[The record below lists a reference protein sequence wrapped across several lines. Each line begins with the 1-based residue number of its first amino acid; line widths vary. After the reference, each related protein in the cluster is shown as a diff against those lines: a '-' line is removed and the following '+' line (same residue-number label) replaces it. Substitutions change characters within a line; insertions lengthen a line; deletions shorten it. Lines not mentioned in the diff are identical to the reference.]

1 MPIKGQTAWVLIFSI
16 LIASAGLNT
25 SSSAVVIGAMLI
37 SPLMGPIMGIGLS
50 LGINDIFLLRK
61 AVKNF
66 GIMVGLSL
74 MTSFLYF
81 SIPVFQNETPEL
93 IARTG
98 PDVRDV
104 IIAFAGGL
112 ALIIAFS
119 RRSKAITTISGVAIA
134 TALMPPLCTA
144 GFGLATGKWHFFG
157 GAMFLFSIN
166 TIFIAT
172 ATFIIVRFLKFPFEH
187 YLDSK
192 RKKIISNVIYVSA
205 FVILIPSVFFFY
217 KLYKQSDFNQTIS
230 HFIQDQK
237 ENTVGKSFE
246 SYVFGGKL
254 WALPIDAATPV
265 AAARLDIFKALGLS
279 LPQTFDDLLNLA
291 KKGLVAFAGIPID
304 SLMSFYMF
312 CCSLGEA
319 PFQSQNRVIS
329 QEIGVK
335 ALKYFRELAQYIA
348 PENFDRNPIKVYEA
362 MVNTNNIA
370 YCPFAYGYS
379 NYSRIGYSKNLLH
392 FYDLVSLNGQNMT
405 SALGGTG
412 LAVSAFSKHIPEA
425 IKYAEFTGSSYVQ
438 QNIFAD
444 NGGQPGHLQAWKN
457 QRINNIT
464 HQYFHNT
471 LPALDRAFLRPR
483 YFGHMDFQDYAGDF
497 VRDYLMN
504 GGDEILI
511 LNKMNEL
518 YVKSLNLETA

>member
-1 MPIKGQTAWVLIFSI
+1 MEVKEEKPSDLISRIKFFFKETFNIIDDTDVNATIDDIKAGVPIKGQTAWVLIFSI

-25 SSSAVVIGAMLI
+25 SSPAVVIGAMLI

-237 ENTVGKSFE
+237 EKNGVLIFDIDKDYSKKEISFAIIGNKINQNDLNLLRTNLSNKGYNDVKINIIKNYQESEGNKNLNVDEKILLTSQKIANNQYPIASIFE
-246 SYVFGGKL
+246 SISKEIH
-254 WALPIDAATPV
+254 A
-265 AAARLDIFKALGLS
+265 
-279 LPQTFDDLLNLA
+279 
-291 KKGLVAFAGIPID
+291 ID
-304 SLMSFYMF
+304 SDIVEVSY
-312 CCSLGEA
+312 G
-319 PFQSQNRVIS
+319 RI
-329 QEIGVK
+329 
-335 ALKYFRELAQYIA
+335 LKS
-348 PENFDRNPIKVYEA
+348 NFNSID
-362 MVNTNNIA
+362 T
-370 YCPFAYGYS
+370 
-379 NYSRIGYSKNLLH
+379 
-392 FYDLVSLNGQNMT
+392 
-405 SALGGTG
+405 
-412 LAVSAFSKHIPEA
+412 IPT
-425 IKYAEFTGSSYVQ
+425 FYVQ
-438 QNIFAD
+438 WKEDAQDVELKNDKIQNW
-444 NGGQPGHLQAWKN
+444 LRVKTEN
-457 QRINNIT
+457 QK
-464 HQYFHNT
+464 
-471 LPALDRAFLRPR
+471 LR
-483 YFGHMDFQDYAGDF
+483 
-497 VRDYLMN
+497 V
-504 GGDEILI
+504 EI
-511 LNKMNEL
+511 
-518 YVKSLNLETA
+518 VK

>member
-1 MPIKGQTAWVLIFSI
+1 MEVNEGKPDNLGGGIRFFLKETFNIIDDTDVNATIDDIKAGIPIKGQTAWVLIFSI

-25 SSSAVVIGAMLI
+25 SSTAVVIGAMLI

-66 GIMVGLSL
+66 GIMVVLSL
-74 MTSFLYF
+74 ITSFLYF

-93 IARTG
+93 IARTA

-172 ATFIIVRFLKFPFEH
+172 ATFVIVRFLKFPFEH

-230 HFIQDQK
+230 HFIQEQK
-237 ENTVGKSFE
+237 E
-246 SYVFGGKL
+246 
-254 WALPIDAATPV
+254 
-265 AAARLDIFKALGLS
+265 
-279 LPQTFDDLLNLA
+279 
-291 KKGLVAFAGIPID
+291 KKGVLIFDIDKNHSKKEISFAIIGNKINEKDLNKLKTLLSQKGYGNVKINIVKNYQESDKNKTLNEDEKILLTSQKIANNQYPIAAVFED
-304 SLMSFYMF
+304 ISKEIHAIDT
-312 CCSLGEA
+312 CSVEVSYG
-319 PFQSQNRVIS
+319 RI
-329 QEIGVK
+329 
-335 ALKYFRELAQYIA
+335 LKS
-348 PENFDRNPIKVYEA
+348 NFDSIDTIPTFYIKWKEETIDVDFKNNQIQNWLRVKTENPKLKV
-362 MVNTNNIA
+362 
-370 YCPFAYGYS
+370 
-379 NYSRIGYSKNLLH
+379 
-392 FYDLVSLNGQNMT
+392 
-405 SALGGTG
+405 
-412 LAVSAFSKHIPEA
+412 LAI
-425 IKYAEFTGSSYVQ
+425 Q
-438 QNIFAD
+438 
-444 NGGQPGHLQAWKN
+444 
-457 QRINNIT
+457 
-464 HQYFHNT
+464 
-471 LPALDRAFLRPR
+471 
-483 YFGHMDFQDYAGDF
+483 
-497 VRDYLMN
+497 
-504 GGDEILI
+504 
-511 LNKMNEL
+511 
-518 YVKSLNLETA
+518 

>member
-1 MPIKGQTAWVLIFSI
+1 MEVNEGKPNNLGGGIRFFLKETFNIIDDTDVNATIDDIKAGVPIKGQTAWVLIFSI

-25 SSSAVVIGAMLI
+25 SSTAVVIGAMLI

-61 AVKNF
+61 AVNNF
-66 GIMVGLSL
+66 GIMVVLSL
-74 MTSFLYF
+74 ITSFLYF

-93 IARTG
+93 IARTA

-172 ATFIIVRFLKFPFEH
+172 ATFVIVRFLKIPFEH

-230 HFIQDQK
+230 HFIQEQK
-237 ENTVGKSFE
+237 E
-246 SYVFGGKL
+246 
-254 WALPIDAATPV
+254 
-265 AAARLDIFKALGLS
+265 
-279 LPQTFDDLLNLA
+279 
-291 KKGLVAFAGIPID
+291 KKGVLIFDIDKNHSKKEISFAIIGNKINEKDLNKLKTLLSQKGYGNVKINIVKNYQEADKNKTLNEDEKILLTSQKIANNQYPIAAVFED
-304 SLMSFYMF
+304 
-312 CCSLGEA
+312 
-319 PFQSQNRVIS
+319 IS
-329 QEIGVK
+329 KEIHAIDTCIVEVSYGRI
-335 ALKYFRELAQYIA
+335 LKS
-348 PENFDRNPIKVYEA
+348 NFDSIDTIPTFYIKWKEETIDVDFKNNQIQNWLRVKTENPKLKV
-362 MVNTNNIA
+362 
-370 YCPFAYGYS
+370 
-379 NYSRIGYSKNLLH
+379 
-392 FYDLVSLNGQNMT
+392 
-405 SALGGTG
+405 
-412 LAVSAFSKHIPEA
+412 LAI
-425 IKYAEFTGSSYVQ
+425 Q
-438 QNIFAD
+438 
-444 NGGQPGHLQAWKN
+444 
-457 QRINNIT
+457 
-464 HQYFHNT
+464 
-471 LPALDRAFLRPR
+471 
-483 YFGHMDFQDYAGDF
+483 
-497 VRDYLMN
+497 
-504 GGDEILI
+504 
-511 LNKMNEL
+511 
-518 YVKSLNLETA
+518 

>member
-1 MPIKGQTAWVLIFSI
+1 MEVKEEKPSGLISSIKFFFKETFNIIDDTDVNATIDDIKAGVPIKGQTAWVLIFSI

-25 SSSAVVIGAMLI
+25 SSPAVVIGAMLI

-230 HFIQDQK
+230 HFIQVQK
-237 ENTVGKSFE
+237 EQKGVLIFDIEKDYSKKEISFAIIGNKINQNDLNDLKLKLSDKGYENVKINLIKNYQEGEGNKNLNADEKILLTSQKIANNQYPIASIFE
-246 SYVFGGKL
+246 SISKEIH
-254 WALPIDAATPV
+254 A
-265 AAARLDIFKALGLS
+265 
-279 LPQTFDDLLNLA
+279 
-291 KKGLVAFAGIPID
+291 ID
-304 SLMSFYMF
+304 SDIVEVSY
-312 CCSLGEA
+312 G
-319 PFQSQNRVIS
+319 RI
-329 QEIGVK
+329 
-335 ALKYFRELAQYIA
+335 LKS
-348 PENFDRNPIKVYEA
+348 NFNSID
-362 MVNTNNIA
+362 T
-370 YCPFAYGYS
+370 
-379 NYSRIGYSKNLLH
+379 
-392 FYDLVSLNGQNMT
+392 
-405 SALGGTG
+405 
-412 LAVSAFSKHIPEA
+412 IPT
-425 IKYAEFTGSSYVQ
+425 FYVQ
-438 QNIFAD
+438 WKEDAQDVELKNNKIQNW
-444 NGGQPGHLQAWKN
+444 LRVKTEN
-457 QRINNIT
+457 QK
-464 HQYFHNT
+464 
-471 LPALDRAFLRPR
+471 LR
-483 YFGHMDFQDYAGDF
+483 
-497 VRDYLMN
+497 V
-504 GGDEILI
+504 EII
-511 LNKMNEL
+511 K
-518 YVKSLNLETA
+518 

>member
-1 MPIKGQTAWVLIFSI
+1 MEVKEEKPSDLISSIKFFFKETFNIIDDTDVNATIDDIKAGVPIKGQTAWVLIFSI

-25 SSSAVVIGAMLI
+25 SSPAVVIGAMLI

-237 ENTVGKSFE
+237 EKNGVLIFDIDKDYSKKEISFAIIGNKINQNDLNLLRTNLSNKGYNNVKINIIKNYQESEGNKNLNVDEKILLTSQKIANNQYPIASIFE
-246 SYVFGGKL
+246 SISKEIH
-254 WALPIDAATPV
+254 A
-265 AAARLDIFKALGLS
+265 
-279 LPQTFDDLLNLA
+279 
-291 KKGLVAFAGIPID
+291 ID
-304 SLMSFYMF
+304 SDIVEVSY
-312 CCSLGEA
+312 G
-319 PFQSQNRVIS
+319 RI
-329 QEIGVK
+329 
-335 ALKYFRELAQYIA
+335 LKS
-348 PENFDRNPIKVYEA
+348 NFNSID
-362 MVNTNNIA
+362 T
-370 YCPFAYGYS
+370 
-379 NYSRIGYSKNLLH
+379 
-392 FYDLVSLNGQNMT
+392 
-405 SALGGTG
+405 
-412 LAVSAFSKHIPEA
+412 IPT
-425 IKYAEFTGSSYVQ
+425 FYVQ
-438 QNIFAD
+438 WKEDAQDVELKNDKIQNW
-444 NGGQPGHLQAWKN
+444 LRVKTEN
-457 QRINNIT
+457 QK
-464 HQYFHNT
+464 
-471 LPALDRAFLRPR
+471 LR
-483 YFGHMDFQDYAGDF
+483 
-497 VRDYLMN
+497 V
-504 GGDEILI
+504 EII
-511 LNKMNEL
+511 K
-518 YVKSLNLETA
+518 

>member
-1 MPIKGQTAWVLIFSI
+1 MENNQEQSAENNRNNIKSFLKETFNIIDDTDVNATIDDIKAGVPIKGQTAWVLIFSI

-25 SSSAVVIGAMLI
+25 SSTAVVIGAMLI

-74 MTSFLYF
+74 ITSFLYF

-172 ATFIIVRFLKFPFEH
+172 ATFVIVRFLKFPFEH

-192 RKKIISNVIYVSA
+192 RKKIISNVIYISA

-230 HFIQDQK
+230 LFIQDQK
-237 ENTVGKSFE
+237 ENKGVLIFD
-246 SYVFGGKL
+246 
-254 WALPIDAATPV
+254 IDK
-265 AAARLDIFKALGLS
+265 D
-279 LPQTFDDLLNLA
+279 
-291 KKGLVAFAGIPID
+291 
-304 SLMSFYMF
+304 
-312 CCSLGEA
+312 
-319 PFQSQNRVIS
+319 
-329 QEIGVK
+329 
-335 ALKYFRELAQYIA
+335 
-348 PENFDRNPIKVYEA
+348 
-362 MVNTNNIA
+362 
-370 YCPFAYGYS
+370 
-379 NYSRIGYSKNLLH
+379 YSKKEISFAIIGNKISEK
-392 FYDLVSLNGQNMT
+392 DLNGLKILLSHKGYENVKINIVKNYQETEGNKNLNQDEKILLT
-405 SALGGTG
+405 SQKIANNQYPIA
-412 LAVSAFSKHIPEA
+412 AVFEDISKEIH
-425 IKYAEFTGSSYVQ
+425 
-438 QNIFAD
+438 
-444 NGGQPGHLQAWKN
+444 
-457 QRINNIT
+457 
-464 HQYFHNT
+464 
-471 LPALDRAFLRPR
+471 ALDTSIVEVSYGRILKSNFNMIDTIPTFYIQWHEEAVDVDQKNDKIQNWLR
-483 YFGHMDFQDYAGDF
+483 
-497 VRDYLMN
+497 VKT
-504 GGDEILI
+504 E
-511 LNKMNEL
+511 NKKLRVE
-518 YVKSLNLETA
+518 VIK

>member
-1 MPIKGQTAWVLIFSI
+1 MEVKEGKPDNLGGGIRFFLKETFNIIDDTDVNATIDDIKAGVPIKGQTAWVLIFSI

-25 SSSAVVIGAMLI
+25 SSTAVVIGAMLI

-66 GIMVGLSL
+66 GIMVVLSL
-74 MTSFLYF
+74 ITSFLYF

-93 IARTG
+93 IARTA

-172 ATFIIVRFLKFPFEH
+172 ATFVIVRFLKFPFEH

-230 HFIQDQK
+230 HFIQEQK
-237 ENTVGKSFE
+237 E
-246 SYVFGGKL
+246 
-254 WALPIDAATPV
+254 
-265 AAARLDIFKALGLS
+265 
-279 LPQTFDDLLNLA
+279 
-291 KKGLVAFAGIPID
+291 KKGVLIFDIDKNQSKKEISFAIIGNKINEKDLNKLKTLLSQKGYGNVKINIVKNYQEADKNKTLNEDEKILLTSQKIANNQYPIAAVFED
-304 SLMSFYMF
+304 
-312 CCSLGEA
+312 
-319 PFQSQNRVIS
+319 IS
-329 QEIGVK
+329 KEIHAIDTCIVEVSYGRI
-335 ALKYFRELAQYIA
+335 LKS
-348 PENFDRNPIKVYEA
+348 NFDSIDTIPTFYIKWKEETIDVDFKNNQIQNWLRVKTENPKLKV
-362 MVNTNNIA
+362 
-370 YCPFAYGYS
+370 
-379 NYSRIGYSKNLLH
+379 
-392 FYDLVSLNGQNMT
+392 
-405 SALGGTG
+405 
-412 LAVSAFSKHIPEA
+412 LAI
-425 IKYAEFTGSSYVQ
+425 Q
-438 QNIFAD
+438 
-444 NGGQPGHLQAWKN
+444 
-457 QRINNIT
+457 
-464 HQYFHNT
+464 
-471 LPALDRAFLRPR
+471 
-483 YFGHMDFQDYAGDF
+483 
-497 VRDYLMN
+497 
-504 GGDEILI
+504 
-511 LNKMNEL
+511 
-518 YVKSLNLETA
+518 

>member
-1 MPIKGQTAWVLIFSI
+1 MENNQEQSAENNRNNIKSFLKETFNIIDDTDVNATIDDIKAGVPIKGQTAWVLIFSI

-25 SSSAVVIGAMLI
+25 SSTAVVIGAMLI

-74 MTSFLYF
+74 ITSFLYF

-172 ATFIIVRFLKFPFEH
+172 ATFVIVRFLKFPFEH

-192 RKKIISNVIYVSA
+192 RKKIISNVIYISA
-205 FVILIPSVFFFY
+205 FVILVPSVFFFY
-217 KLYKQSDFNQTIS
+217 KLYRQSDFNQAIS

-237 ENTVGKSFE
+237 ENKGVLIFDIDKDYSKKEISFAIIGNKISENDLNGLKILLSHKGYENVKINIVKNYQEADGNKKLNEDEKILLTSQKIANNQYPIAAVFEDISKEIHALDTNIVEVSYGRILKS
-246 SYVFGGKL
+246 
-254 WALPIDAATPV
+254 
-265 AAARLDIFKALGLS
+265 
-279 LPQTFDDLLNLA
+279 
-291 KKGLVAFAGIPID
+291 
-304 SLMSFYMF
+304 
-312 CCSLGEA
+312 
-319 PFQSQNRVIS
+319 
-329 QEIGVK
+329 
-335 ALKYFRELAQYIA
+335 
-348 PENFDRNPIKVYEA
+348 NFDMIDTIPTFYLQWHEEAVDVDLKNDKIQNWLRVKTENKKLRVEVIK
-362 MVNTNNIA
+362 
-370 YCPFAYGYS
+370 
-379 NYSRIGYSKNLLH
+379 
-392 FYDLVSLNGQNMT
+392 
-405 SALGGTG
+405 
-412 LAVSAFSKHIPEA
+412 
-425 IKYAEFTGSSYVQ
+425 
-438 QNIFAD
+438 
-444 NGGQPGHLQAWKN
+444 
-457 QRINNIT
+457 
-464 HQYFHNT
+464 
-471 LPALDRAFLRPR
+471 
-483 YFGHMDFQDYAGDF
+483 
-497 VRDYLMN
+497 
-504 GGDEILI
+504 
-511 LNKMNEL
+511 
-518 YVKSLNLETA
+518 

>member
-1 MPIKGQTAWVLIFSI
+1 MKSNGEQSSEYRKNSIRGFLKETFNIFDDTDVNATIDDIKAGVPIKGQTAWVLIFSI

-66 GIMVGLSL
+66 GIMVALSL
-74 MTSFLYF
+74 ITSFLYF
-81 SIPVFQNETPEL
+81 SIPVFQIETPEL

-172 ATFIIVRFLKFPFEH
+172 ATFTIVRFLKFPFEH

-192 RKKIISNVIYVSA
+192 RKKVISNVIYVSA
-205 FVILIPSVFFFY
+205 FVILVPSVFFFY
-217 KLYKQSDFNQTIS
+217 KLYKQTDFNQTIS

-237 ENTVGKSFE
+237 ENKGVLIFD
-246 SYVFGGKL
+246 
-254 WALPIDAATPV
+254 IDK
-265 AAARLDIFKALGLS
+265 D
-279 LPQTFDDLLNLA
+279 
-291 KKGLVAFAGIPID
+291 
-304 SLMSFYMF
+304 
-312 CCSLGEA
+312 
-319 PFQSQNRVIS
+319 
-329 QEIGVK
+329 
-335 ALKYFRELAQYIA
+335 
-348 PENFDRNPIKVYEA
+348 
-362 MVNTNNIA
+362 
-370 YCPFAYGYS
+370 
-379 NYSRIGYSKNLLH
+379 YSKKEISFAIIGNKIDDKDLDGLKILLSQKG
-392 FYDLVSLNGQNMT
+392 YENVKINIVKNYQETEGNKKLNEDEKILLT
-405 SALGGTG
+405 SQKIANNQYPIA
-412 LAVSAFSKHIPEA
+412 AVFEDISKEIH
-425 IKYAEFTGSSYVQ
+425 
-438 QNIFAD
+438 
-444 NGGQPGHLQAWKN
+444 
-457 QRINNIT
+457 
-464 HQYFHNT
+464 
-471 LPALDRAFLRPR
+471 ALDTNIVEVSYGRILKSNFNMIDTIPTFYIQWREESVDVEEKNDKIQNWLR
-483 YFGHMDFQDYAGDF
+483 
-497 VRDYLMN
+497 
-504 GGDEILI
+504 
-511 LNKMNEL
+511 
-518 YVKSLNLETA
+518 VKTENQKLRVEAVK

>member
-1 MPIKGQTAWVLIFSI
+1 MEVKEEKPSDLISSIKFFFKETFNIIDDTDVNATIDDIKAGVPIKGQTAWVLVFSI

-25 SSSAVVIGAMLI
+25 SSPAVVIGAMLI

-166 TIFIAT
+166 TIFIVT

-237 ENTVGKSFE
+237 EKNGVLIFDIEKDYSKKEISFAII
-246 SYVFGGKL
+246 GNK
-254 WALPIDAATPV
+254 INQND
-265 AAARLDIFKALGLS
+265 
-279 LPQTFDDLLNLA
+279 LNL
-291 KKGLVAFAGIPID
+291 
-304 SLMSFYMF
+304 
-312 CCSLGEA
+312 
-319 PFQSQNRVIS
+319 
-329 QEIGVK
+329 
-335 ALKYFRELAQYIA
+335 LK
-348 PENFDRNPIKVYEA
+348 
-362 MVNTNNIA
+362 TNLSTK
-370 YCPFAYGYS
+370 GYS
-379 NYSRIGYSKNLLH
+379 NVKINIIKNYQESEGNKNLNTDEKILLTSQKIANNQYPIASIFESISKELH
-392 FYDLVSLNGQNMT
+392 AIDSDIVEVSYGRILKSNFNSIDT
-405 SALGGTG
+405 
-412 LAVSAFSKHIPEA
+412 IPT
-425 IKYAEFTGSSYVQ
+425 FYVQ
-438 QNIFAD
+438 WKEDTQDIELKNDKIQNW
-444 NGGQPGHLQAWKN
+444 LRVKTEN
-457 QRINNIT
+457 QKIR
-464 HQYFHNT
+464 
-471 LPALDRAFLRPR
+471 
-483 YFGHMDFQDYAGDF
+483 
-497 VRDYLMN
+497 V
-504 GGDEILI
+504 EI
-511 LNKMNEL
+511 
-518 YVKSLNLETA
+518 VK

>member
-1 MPIKGQTAWVLIFSI
+1 MESNDAKVSPQNNYNIKNFLKETFNIIDDTDVNATIDDIKAGVPIKGQTAWVLIFSI

-37 SPLMGPIMGIGLS
+37 SPLMGPILGIGLS

-66 GIMVGLSL
+66 AIMVGLSL
-74 MTSFLYF
+74 ITSFLYF

-144 GFGLATGKWHFFG
+144 GYGLATGKWAFFG

-172 ATFIIVRFLKFPFEH
+172 ATFLIVRFLKFPFEH

-192 RKKIISNVIYVSA
+192 RKKVISNVIYISA

-217 KLYKQSDFNQTIS
+217 KLYQQSDFNQTIS

-237 ENTVGKSFE
+237 ERNGVLIFDIEKDYSKQEISFAII
-246 SYVFGGKL
+246 GNKINPNDL
-254 WALPIDAATPV
+254 TALKT
-265 AAARLDIFKALGLS
+265 S
-279 LPQTFDDLLNLA
+279 LA
-291 KKGLVAFAGIPID
+291 KKG
-304 SLMSFYMF
+304 Y
-312 CCSLGEA
+312 E
-319 PFQSQNRVIS
+319 RVKINIVKNY
-329 QEIGVK
+329 QES
-335 ALKYFRELAQYIA
+335 E
-348 PENFDRNPIKVYEA
+348 
-362 MVNTNNIA
+362 
-370 YCPFAYGYS
+370 S
-379 NYSRIGYSKNLLH
+379 NKNLNEDEKILLTSQKIANNQYPIASVFEDISKEIH
-392 FYDLVSLNGQNMT
+392 AIDTCIVEVSYGRILKSNFSSIDTIPTFYIQWKEDTNDIAFKNSQIQNWLRVKT
-405 SALGGTG
+405 DN
-412 LAVSAFSKHIPEA
+412 SKL
-425 IKYAEFTGSSYVQ
+425 KVQ
-438 QNIFAD
+438 SIQ
-444 NGGQPGHLQAWKN
+444 
-457 QRINNIT
+457 
-464 HQYFHNT
+464 
-471 LPALDRAFLRPR
+471 
-483 YFGHMDFQDYAGDF
+483 
-497 VRDYLMN
+497 
-504 GGDEILI
+504 
-511 LNKMNEL
+511 
-518 YVKSLNLETA
+518 

>member
-1 MPIKGQTAWVLIFSI
+1 MEVKEEKPSNLISSIKFFLKETFNIIDDTDVNATIDDIKAGVPIKGQTAWVLIFSI

-25 SSSAVVIGAMLI
+25 SSPAVVIGAMLI

-144 GFGLATGKWHFFG
+144 GFGLATEKWHFFG

-230 HFIQDQK
+230 HFIQVQK
-237 ENTVGKSFE
+237 EQKGVLIFDIEKDYSKKEISFAIIGNKINQNDLNDLKLKLSDKGYENVKINLIKNYQEGEGNKNLNADEKILLTSQKIANNQYPIASIFE
-246 SYVFGGKL
+246 SISKEIH
-254 WALPIDAATPV
+254 A
-265 AAARLDIFKALGLS
+265 
-279 LPQTFDDLLNLA
+279 
-291 KKGLVAFAGIPID
+291 ID
-304 SLMSFYMF
+304 SDIVEVSY
-312 CCSLGEA
+312 G
-319 PFQSQNRVIS
+319 RI
-329 QEIGVK
+329 
-335 ALKYFRELAQYIA
+335 LKS
-348 PENFDRNPIKVYEA
+348 NFNSID
-362 MVNTNNIA
+362 T
-370 YCPFAYGYS
+370 
-379 NYSRIGYSKNLLH
+379 
-392 FYDLVSLNGQNMT
+392 
-405 SALGGTG
+405 
-412 LAVSAFSKHIPEA
+412 IPT
-425 IKYAEFTGSSYVQ
+425 FYVQ
-438 QNIFAD
+438 WKEDAQDIELKNNKIQNW
-444 NGGQPGHLQAWKN
+444 LRVKTEN
-457 QRINNIT
+457 QK
-464 HQYFHNT
+464 
-471 LPALDRAFLRPR
+471 LR
-483 YFGHMDFQDYAGDF
+483 
-497 VRDYLMN
+497 V
-504 GGDEILI
+504 EII
-511 LNKMNEL
+511 K
-518 YVKSLNLETA
+518 

>member
-1 MPIKGQTAWVLIFSI
+1 MEVNEGKPNNLGGGIRFFFKETFNIIDDTDVNATIDDIKAGVPIKGQTAWVLIFSI

-25 SSSAVVIGAMLI
+25 SSTAVVIGAMLI

-66 GIMVGLSL
+66 GIMVVLSL
-74 MTSFLYF
+74 ITSFLYF

-93 IARTG
+93 IARTA

-172 ATFIIVRFLKFPFEH
+172 ATFVIVRFLKFPFEH

-230 HFIQDQK
+230 HFIQEQK
-237 ENTVGKSFE
+237 E
-246 SYVFGGKL
+246 
-254 WALPIDAATPV
+254 
-265 AAARLDIFKALGLS
+265 
-279 LPQTFDDLLNLA
+279 
-291 KKGLVAFAGIPID
+291 KKGVLIFDIDKNHSKKEISFAIIGNKINEKDLNKLKTLLSQKGYGNVKINIVKNYQEADKNKTLNEDEKILLTSQKIANNQYPIAAV
-304 SLMSFYMF
+304 F
-312 CCSLGEA
+312 E
-319 PFQSQNRVIS
+319 NIS
-329 QEIGVK
+329 KEIHAIDTCIVEVSYGRI
-335 ALKYFRELAQYIA
+335 LKS
-348 PENFDRNPIKVYEA
+348 NFDSIDTIPTFYIKWKEETIDVDFKNNQIQNWLRVKTENPKLKV
-362 MVNTNNIA
+362 
-370 YCPFAYGYS
+370 
-379 NYSRIGYSKNLLH
+379 
-392 FYDLVSLNGQNMT
+392 
-405 SALGGTG
+405 
-412 LAVSAFSKHIPEA
+412 LAI
-425 IKYAEFTGSSYVQ
+425 Q
-438 QNIFAD
+438 
-444 NGGQPGHLQAWKN
+444 
-457 QRINNIT
+457 
-464 HQYFHNT
+464 
-471 LPALDRAFLRPR
+471 
-483 YFGHMDFQDYAGDF
+483 
-497 VRDYLMN
+497 
-504 GGDEILI
+504 
-511 LNKMNEL
+511 
-518 YVKSLNLETA
+518 

>member
-1 MPIKGQTAWVLIFSI
+1 MEVNEGKPDNLGGGIRFFLKETFNIIDDTDVNATIDDIKAGVPIKGQTAWVLIFSI

-25 SSSAVVIGAMLI
+25 SSTAVVIGAMLI

-61 AVKNF
+61 AVNNF
-66 GIMVGLSL
+66 GIMVVLSL
-74 MTSFLYF
+74 ITSFLYF

-93 IARTG
+93 IARTA

-172 ATFIIVRFLKFPFEH
+172 ATFVIVRFLKFPFEH

-230 HFIQDQK
+230 HFIQEQK
-237 ENTVGKSFE
+237 E
-246 SYVFGGKL
+246 
-254 WALPIDAATPV
+254 
-265 AAARLDIFKALGLS
+265 
-279 LPQTFDDLLNLA
+279 
-291 KKGLVAFAGIPID
+291 KKGVLIFDIDKNHSKKEISFAIIGNKINEKDLNKLKTLLSQKGYGNVKINIVKNYQEADKNKTLNEDEKILLTSQKIANNQYPIAAVFED
-304 SLMSFYMF
+304 
-312 CCSLGEA
+312 
-319 PFQSQNRVIS
+319 IS
-329 QEIGVK
+329 KEIHAIDTCIVEVSYGRI
-335 ALKYFRELAQYIA
+335 LKS
-348 PENFDRNPIKVYEA
+348 NFDSIDTIPTFYIKWKEETIDVDFKNNQIQNWLRVKTENPKLKV
-362 MVNTNNIA
+362 
-370 YCPFAYGYS
+370 
-379 NYSRIGYSKNLLH
+379 
-392 FYDLVSLNGQNMT
+392 
-405 SALGGTG
+405 
-412 LAVSAFSKHIPEA
+412 LAI
-425 IKYAEFTGSSYVQ
+425 Q
-438 QNIFAD
+438 
-444 NGGQPGHLQAWKN
+444 
-457 QRINNIT
+457 
-464 HQYFHNT
+464 
-471 LPALDRAFLRPR
+471 
-483 YFGHMDFQDYAGDF
+483 
-497 VRDYLMN
+497 
-504 GGDEILI
+504 
-511 LNKMNEL
+511 
-518 YVKSLNLETA
+518 

>member
-1 MPIKGQTAWVLIFSI
+1 MEVNKENPSDLSGSIKFFFKETFNIIDDTDVNATIDDIKAGVPIKGQTAWVLIFSI

-230 HFIQDQK
+230 HFIQEQK
-237 ENTVGKSFE
+237 EKNGVLIFDIEKDYSKKEISFAVIGNKINQNDLNVLKTNLSNKGYNNVKINIIKNYQE
-246 SYVFGGKL
+246 SEGNKNLNVDEKILLTSQKIANNQYPIASVFE
-254 WALPIDAATPV
+254 
-265 AAARLDIFKALGLS
+265 DISKEIHA
-279 LPQTFDDLLNLA
+279 
-291 KKGLVAFAGIPID
+291 ID
-304 SLMSFYMF
+304 SSIVEVSYGRILKSNFNKIDTIPTFYIQWKTDT
-312 CCSLGEA
+312 E
-319 PFQSQNRVIS
+319 
-329 QEIGVK
+329 EI
-335 ALKYFRELAQYIA
+335 E
-348 PENFDRNPIKVYEA
+348 
-362 MVNTNNIA
+362 
-370 YCPFAYGYS
+370 
-379 NYSRIGYSKNLLH
+379 SKN
-392 FYDLVSLNGQNMT
+392 NQIQNWLRVKT
-405 SALGGTG
+405 ENTKLK
-412 LAVSAFSKHIPEA
+412 VQA
-425 IKYAEFTGSSYVQ
+425 IQ
-438 QNIFAD
+438 
-444 NGGQPGHLQAWKN
+444 
-457 QRINNIT
+457 
-464 HQYFHNT
+464 
-471 LPALDRAFLRPR
+471 
-483 YFGHMDFQDYAGDF
+483 
-497 VRDYLMN
+497 
-504 GGDEILI
+504 
-511 LNKMNEL
+511 
-518 YVKSLNLETA
+518 

>member
-1 MPIKGQTAWVLIFSI
+1 MEVNEGKPNNLGGGIRFFLKETFNIIDDTDVNATIDDIKAGVPIKGQTAWVLIFSI

-25 SSSAVVIGAMLI
+25 SSTAVVIGAMLI

-61 AVKNF
+61 AVNNF
-66 GIMVGLSL
+66 GIMVVLSL
-74 MTSFLYF
+74 ITSFLYF

-93 IARTG
+93 IARTA

-172 ATFIIVRFLKFPFEH
+172 ATFVIVRFLKFPFEH

-230 HFIQDQK
+230 HFIQEQK
-237 ENTVGKSFE
+237 E
-246 SYVFGGKL
+246 
-254 WALPIDAATPV
+254 
-265 AAARLDIFKALGLS
+265 
-279 LPQTFDDLLNLA
+279 
-291 KKGLVAFAGIPID
+291 KKGVLIFDIDKNQSKKEISFAIIGNKINEKDLNKLKTLLSQKGYGNVKINIVKNYQEADKNKTLNEDEKILLTSQKIANNQYPIAAVFED
-304 SLMSFYMF
+304 
-312 CCSLGEA
+312 
-319 PFQSQNRVIS
+319 IS
-329 QEIGVK
+329 KEIHAIDTCIVEVSYGRI
-335 ALKYFRELAQYIA
+335 LKS
-348 PENFDRNPIKVYEA
+348 NFDSIDTIPTFYIKWKEETIDVDFKNNQIQNWLRVKTENPKLKV
-362 MVNTNNIA
+362 
-370 YCPFAYGYS
+370 
-379 NYSRIGYSKNLLH
+379 
-392 FYDLVSLNGQNMT
+392 
-405 SALGGTG
+405 
-412 LAVSAFSKHIPEA
+412 LAI
-425 IKYAEFTGSSYVQ
+425 Q
-438 QNIFAD
+438 
-444 NGGQPGHLQAWKN
+444 
-457 QRINNIT
+457 
-464 HQYFHNT
+464 
-471 LPALDRAFLRPR
+471 
-483 YFGHMDFQDYAGDF
+483 
-497 VRDYLMN
+497 
-504 GGDEILI
+504 
-511 LNKMNEL
+511 
-518 YVKSLNLETA
+518 

>member
-1 MPIKGQTAWVLIFSI
+1 MEVKEEKPSGLISSIKFFFKETFNIIDDTDVNATIDDIKAGVPIKGQTAWVLIFSI

-25 SSSAVVIGAMLI
+25 SSPAVVIGAMLI

-144 GFGLATGKWHFFG
+144 GFGLATEKWHFFG

-230 HFIQDQK
+230 HFIQVQK
-237 ENTVGKSFE
+237 EQKGVLIFDIEKDYSKKEISFAIIGNKINQNDLNDLKLKLSDKGYENVKINLIKNYQEGEGNKNLNADEKILLTSQKIANNQYPIASIFE
-246 SYVFGGKL
+246 SISKEIH
-254 WALPIDAATPV
+254 A
-265 AAARLDIFKALGLS
+265 
-279 LPQTFDDLLNLA
+279 
-291 KKGLVAFAGIPID
+291 ID
-304 SLMSFYMF
+304 SDIVEVSY
-312 CCSLGEA
+312 G
-319 PFQSQNRVIS
+319 RI
-329 QEIGVK
+329 
-335 ALKYFRELAQYIA
+335 LKS
-348 PENFDRNPIKVYEA
+348 NFNSID
-362 MVNTNNIA
+362 T
-370 YCPFAYGYS
+370 
-379 NYSRIGYSKNLLH
+379 
-392 FYDLVSLNGQNMT
+392 
-405 SALGGTG
+405 
-412 LAVSAFSKHIPEA
+412 IPT
-425 IKYAEFTGSSYVQ
+425 FYVQ
-438 QNIFAD
+438 WKEDAQDIELKNNKIQNW
-444 NGGQPGHLQAWKN
+444 LRVKTEN
-457 QRINNIT
+457 QK
-464 HQYFHNT
+464 
-471 LPALDRAFLRPR
+471 LR
-483 YFGHMDFQDYAGDF
+483 
-497 VRDYLMN
+497 V
-504 GGDEILI
+504 EII
-511 LNKMNEL
+511 K
-518 YVKSLNLETA
+518 

>member
-1 MPIKGQTAWVLIFSI
+1 MEVKEEKPSDLISSIKFFFKETFNIIDDTDVNATIDDIKAGVPIKGQTAWVLIFSI

-25 SSSAVVIGAMLI
+25 SSPAVVIGAMLI

-237 ENTVGKSFE
+237 EKNGVLIFDIDKDYSKKEISFAIIGNKINQNDLNLLRTNLSNKGYNNVKINVIKNYQESEGNKNLNVDEKILLTSQKIANNQYPIASIFE
-246 SYVFGGKL
+246 SISKEIH
-254 WALPIDAATPV
+254 A
-265 AAARLDIFKALGLS
+265 
-279 LPQTFDDLLNLA
+279 
-291 KKGLVAFAGIPID
+291 ID
-304 SLMSFYMF
+304 SDIVEVSY
-312 CCSLGEA
+312 G
-319 PFQSQNRVIS
+319 RI
-329 QEIGVK
+329 
-335 ALKYFRELAQYIA
+335 LKS
-348 PENFDRNPIKVYEA
+348 NFNSID
-362 MVNTNNIA
+362 T
-370 YCPFAYGYS
+370 
-379 NYSRIGYSKNLLH
+379 
-392 FYDLVSLNGQNMT
+392 
-405 SALGGTG
+405 
-412 LAVSAFSKHIPEA
+412 IPT
-425 IKYAEFTGSSYVQ
+425 FYVQ
-438 QNIFAD
+438 WKEDAQDVELKNDKIQNW
-444 NGGQPGHLQAWKN
+444 LRVKTEN
-457 QRINNIT
+457 QK
-464 HQYFHNT
+464 
-471 LPALDRAFLRPR
+471 LR
-483 YFGHMDFQDYAGDF
+483 
-497 VRDYLMN
+497 V
-504 GGDEILI
+504 EI
-511 LNKMNEL
+511 
-518 YVKSLNLETA
+518 VK

>member
-1 MPIKGQTAWVLIFSI
+1 MEIKDEKSTDLGKNNLIGFLKGIFNIIDDTDVNATIEDIKVGVPIKGQTAWVLIFSI

-66 GIMVGLSL
+66 AIMVALSL
-74 MTSFLYF
+74 ITSLLYF

-237 ENTVGKSFE
+237 E
-246 SYVFGGKL
+246 
-254 WALPIDAATPV
+254 
-265 AAARLDIFKALGLS
+265 
-279 LPQTFDDLLNLA
+279 
-291 KKGLVAFAGIPID
+291 KKGVLI
-304 SLMSFYMF
+304 
-312 CCSLGEA
+312 
-319 PFQSQNRVIS
+319 
-329 QEIGVK
+329 
-335 ALKYFRELAQYIA
+335 
-348 PENFDRNPIKVYEA
+348 FDIEKD
-362 MVNTNNIA
+362 
-370 YCPFAYGYS
+370 
-379 NYSRIGYSKNLLH
+379 YSKKEISFAIIGNKINQNDLNDLKSSLTDKGYENIKINIIKNYQEGEGNKKLNQDEKILLTSQKIANNQYPIASVFEDISKEIH
-392 FYDLVSLNGQNMT
+392 AIDTSIVEVSYGRILKSNFNRIDTIPTFYIQWKAETEGIESKNKQIQNWLRVKT
-405 SALGGTG
+405 ENTKLK
-412 LAVSAFSKHIPEA
+412 VVA
-425 IKYAEFTGSSYVQ
+425 IQ
-438 QNIFAD
+438 
-444 NGGQPGHLQAWKN
+444 
-457 QRINNIT
+457 
-464 HQYFHNT
+464 
-471 LPALDRAFLRPR
+471 
-483 YFGHMDFQDYAGDF
+483 
-497 VRDYLMN
+497 
-504 GGDEILI
+504 
-511 LNKMNEL
+511 
-518 YVKSLNLETA
+518 

>member
-1 MPIKGQTAWVLIFSI
+1 MAVKEKKNSDLISSIKFFLKETFNIIDDTDVNATIDDIKAGVPIKGQTAWVLIFSI

-25 SSSAVVIGAMLI
+25 SSPAVVIGAMLI

-230 HFIQDQK
+230 HFIQVQK
-237 ENTVGKSFE
+237 EQKGVLIFDIEKDYSKKEISFAIIGNKINQNDLNDLKLKLSDKGYENVKINLIKNYQEGEGNKNLNADEKILLTSQKIANNQYPIASIFE
-246 SYVFGGKL
+246 SISKEIH
-254 WALPIDAATPV
+254 A
-265 AAARLDIFKALGLS
+265 
-279 LPQTFDDLLNLA
+279 
-291 KKGLVAFAGIPID
+291 ID
-304 SLMSFYMF
+304 SDIVEVSY
-312 CCSLGEA
+312 G
-319 PFQSQNRVIS
+319 RI
-329 QEIGVK
+329 
-335 ALKYFRELAQYIA
+335 LKS
-348 PENFDRNPIKVYEA
+348 NFNSID
-362 MVNTNNIA
+362 T
-370 YCPFAYGYS
+370 
-379 NYSRIGYSKNLLH
+379 
-392 FYDLVSLNGQNMT
+392 
-405 SALGGTG
+405 
-412 LAVSAFSKHIPEA
+412 IPT
-425 IKYAEFTGSSYVQ
+425 FYVQ
-438 QNIFAD
+438 WKEDAQDIELKNNKIQNW
-444 NGGQPGHLQAWKN
+444 LRVKTEN
-457 QRINNIT
+457 QK
-464 HQYFHNT
+464 
-471 LPALDRAFLRPR
+471 LR
-483 YFGHMDFQDYAGDF
+483 
-497 VRDYLMN
+497 V
-504 GGDEILI
+504 EII
-511 LNKMNEL
+511 K
-518 YVKSLNLETA
+518 

>member
-1 MPIKGQTAWVLIFSI
+1 MEVKEEKPSGLISSIKFFFKETFNIIDDTDVNATIDDIKAGVPIKGQTAWVLIFSI

-25 SSSAVVIGAMLI
+25 SSPAVVIGAMLI

-237 ENTVGKSFE
+237 EKNGVLIFDIDKDYSKKEVSFAIIGNKINQNDLNLLRTNLSNKGYNNVKINVIKNYQESEGNKNLNVDEKILLTSQKIANNQYPIASIFE
-246 SYVFGGKL
+246 SISKEIH
-254 WALPIDAATPV
+254 A
-265 AAARLDIFKALGLS
+265 
-279 LPQTFDDLLNLA
+279 
-291 KKGLVAFAGIPID
+291 ID
-304 SLMSFYMF
+304 SDIVEVSY
-312 CCSLGEA
+312 G
-319 PFQSQNRVIS
+319 RI
-329 QEIGVK
+329 
-335 ALKYFRELAQYIA
+335 LKS
-348 PENFDRNPIKVYEA
+348 NFNSID
-362 MVNTNNIA
+362 T
-370 YCPFAYGYS
+370 
-379 NYSRIGYSKNLLH
+379 
-392 FYDLVSLNGQNMT
+392 
-405 SALGGTG
+405 
-412 LAVSAFSKHIPEA
+412 IPT
-425 IKYAEFTGSSYVQ
+425 FYVQ
-438 QNIFAD
+438 WKEDAQDVELKNDKIQNW
-444 NGGQPGHLQAWKN
+444 LRVKTEN
-457 QRINNIT
+457 QK
-464 HQYFHNT
+464 
-471 LPALDRAFLRPR
+471 LR
-483 YFGHMDFQDYAGDF
+483 
-497 VRDYLMN
+497 V
-504 GGDEILI
+504 EI
-511 LNKMNEL
+511 
-518 YVKSLNLETA
+518 VK

>member
-1 MPIKGQTAWVLIFSI
+1 MENNQEQSAESSKNNFRSFLKETFNIIDDTDVNATIDDIKAGVPIKGQTAWVLIFSI

-25 SSSAVVIGAMLI
+25 SSTAVVIGAMLI

-74 MTSFLYF
+74 ITSFLYF

-172 ATFIIVRFLKFPFEH
+172 ATFVIVRFLKFPFEH

-192 RKKIISNVIYVSA
+192 RKKIISNVIYISA
-205 FVILIPSVFFFY
+205 FVILVPSVFFFY
-217 KLYKQSDFNQTIS
+217 KLYRQSDFNQAIS

-237 ENTVGKSFE
+237 ENKGVLIFDIDKDYSKKEISFAIIGNKISENDLNGLKILLSQKGYENVKINIVKNYQEADGNKKLNEDEKILLTSQKIANNQYPIAAVFEDISKEIHALDTNIVEVSYGRILKS
-246 SYVFGGKL
+246 
-254 WALPIDAATPV
+254 
-265 AAARLDIFKALGLS
+265 
-279 LPQTFDDLLNLA
+279 
-291 KKGLVAFAGIPID
+291 
-304 SLMSFYMF
+304 
-312 CCSLGEA
+312 
-319 PFQSQNRVIS
+319 
-329 QEIGVK
+329 
-335 ALKYFRELAQYIA
+335 
-348 PENFDRNPIKVYEA
+348 NFDMIDTIPTFYLQWHEEAVDVDLKNDKIQNWLRVKTENPKLRVEVIK
-362 MVNTNNIA
+362 
-370 YCPFAYGYS
+370 
-379 NYSRIGYSKNLLH
+379 
-392 FYDLVSLNGQNMT
+392 
-405 SALGGTG
+405 
-412 LAVSAFSKHIPEA
+412 
-425 IKYAEFTGSSYVQ
+425 
-438 QNIFAD
+438 
-444 NGGQPGHLQAWKN
+444 
-457 QRINNIT
+457 
-464 HQYFHNT
+464 
-471 LPALDRAFLRPR
+471 
-483 YFGHMDFQDYAGDF
+483 
-497 VRDYLMN
+497 
-504 GGDEILI
+504 
-511 LNKMNEL
+511 
-518 YVKSLNLETA
+518 

>member
-1 MPIKGQTAWVLIFSI
+1 MEVKDEKPSDLVSSIKFFFKETFNIIDDTDVNATIDDIKAGVPIKGQTAWVLIFSI

-237 ENTVGKSFE
+237 EKNGVLIFDIEKDYSRKEISFAII
-246 SYVFGGKL
+246 GNK
-254 WALPIDAATPV
+254 INQND
-265 AAARLDIFKALGLS
+265 
-279 LPQTFDDLLNLA
+279 LNLLRTNLSN
-291 KKGLVAFAGIPID
+291 KGYNDVKINIIKNYQESEGNKNLNVDEKILLTSQKIANNQYPIASIFENISKEIHAIDTSIVEVSYGRILKSNFNKIDTIPTFYIQWKAETEGI
-304 SLMSFYMF
+304 
-312 CCSLGEA
+312 E
-319 PFQSQNRVIS
+319 
-329 QEIGVK
+329 
-335 ALKYFRELAQYIA
+335 
-348 PENFDRNPIKVYEA
+348 
-362 MVNTNNIA
+362 
-370 YCPFAYGYS
+370 
-379 NYSRIGYSKNLLH
+379 SKN
-392 FYDLVSLNGQNMT
+392 NQIQNWLRVKT
-405 SALGGTG
+405 
-412 LAVSAFSKHIPEA
+412 E
-425 IKYAEFTGSSYVQ
+425 KY
-438 QNIFAD
+438 
-444 NGGQPGHLQAWKN
+444 HLQD
-457 QRINNIT
+457 T
-464 HQYFHNT
+464 F
-471 LPALDRAFLRPR
+471 
-483 YFGHMDFQDYAGDF
+483 F
-497 VRDYLMN
+497 VL
-504 GGDEILI
+504 
-511 LNKMNEL
+511 
-518 YVKSLNLETA
+518 V

>member
-1 MPIKGQTAWVLIFSI
+1 MEVKEEKPSGLISSIKFFFKETFNIIDDTDVNATIDDIKAGVPIKGQTAWVLIFSI

-25 SSSAVVIGAMLI
+25 SSPAVVIGAMLI

-230 HFIQDQK
+230 HFIQVQK
-237 ENTVGKSFE
+237 EQKGVLIFDIEKDYSKKEISFAIIGNKINQNDLNDLKLKLSDKGYENVKINLIKNYQEGEGNKNLNADEKILLTSQKIANNQYPIASIFE
-246 SYVFGGKL
+246 SISKEIH
-254 WALPIDAATPV
+254 A
-265 AAARLDIFKALGLS
+265 
-279 LPQTFDDLLNLA
+279 
-291 KKGLVAFAGIPID
+291 ID
-304 SLMSFYMF
+304 SDIVEVSY
-312 CCSLGEA
+312 G
-319 PFQSQNRVIS
+319 RI
-329 QEIGVK
+329 
-335 ALKYFRELAQYIA
+335 LKS
-348 PENFDRNPIKVYEA
+348 NFNSID
-362 MVNTNNIA
+362 T
-370 YCPFAYGYS
+370 
-379 NYSRIGYSKNLLH
+379 
-392 FYDLVSLNGQNMT
+392 
-405 SALGGTG
+405 
-412 LAVSAFSKHIPEA
+412 IPT
-425 IKYAEFTGSSYVQ
+425 FYVQ
-438 QNIFAD
+438 WKEDAQDIELKNNKIQNW
-444 NGGQPGHLQAWKN
+444 LRVKTEN
-457 QRINNIT
+457 QK
-464 HQYFHNT
+464 
-471 LPALDRAFLRPR
+471 LR
-483 YFGHMDFQDYAGDF
+483 
-497 VRDYLMN
+497 V
-504 GGDEILI
+504 EII
-511 LNKMNEL
+511 K
-518 YVKSLNLETA
+518 

>member
-1 MPIKGQTAWVLIFSI
+1 MEVNEDKPSDLSSSFKFFLKETFNIIDDTDVNATIEDIKAGVPIKGQTAWVLIFSI

-25 SSSAVVIGAMLI
+25 SSPAVVIGAMLI

-74 MTSFLYF
+74 ITSFLYF

-217 KLYKQSDFNQTIS
+217 KLYRQSDFNQTIS
-230 HFIQDQK
+230 HFIQVQK
-237 ENTVGKSFE
+237 EEKGVLIFDIEKDYSKKEISFAVIGNKINQSDLNDLKLKLSHKGYE
-246 SYVFGGKL
+246 NVKINLIKNYQEGEGNKNLNVDEKILLTSQKIANNQYPIASVFE
-254 WALPIDAATPV
+254 
-265 AAARLDIFKALGLS
+265 DISKEIHA
-279 LPQTFDDLLNLA
+279 
-291 KKGLVAFAGIPID
+291 ID
-304 SLMSFYMF
+304 SDIVEVSY
-312 CCSLGEA
+312 G
-319 PFQSQNRVIS
+319 RI
-329 QEIGVK
+329 
-335 ALKYFRELAQYIA
+335 LKS
-348 PENFDRNPIKVYEA
+348 NFNSID
-362 MVNTNNIA
+362 T
-370 YCPFAYGYS
+370 
-379 NYSRIGYSKNLLH
+379 
-392 FYDLVSLNGQNMT
+392 
-405 SALGGTG
+405 
-412 LAVSAFSKHIPEA
+412 IPT
-425 IKYAEFTGSSYVQ
+425 FYVQ
-438 QNIFAD
+438 WKEDAQDVELKNDKIQNW
-444 NGGQPGHLQAWKN
+444 LRVKTEN
-457 QRINNIT
+457 QK
-464 HQYFHNT
+464 
-471 LPALDRAFLRPR
+471 LR
-483 YFGHMDFQDYAGDF
+483 
-497 VRDYLMN
+497 V
-504 GGDEILI
+504 EI
-511 LNKMNEL
+511 
-518 YVKSLNLETA
+518 VK